1 MNPEEQSNNTNND
14 VPRDNPAGNDG
25 GNAQSSDNQA
35 GQSQSRPP
43 RRQNAANGANGQGG
57 NNSGGNRGNRG
68 PRSGGNGD
76 GRRQAGNGGGAGR
89 SQNPDNSR
97 GNGGQRM
104 SGGSSASRGAAVR
117 AQKRSQMDAQK
128 IANQYQSANVDGQP
142 RRANVVDDRPRLKI
156 IGLGGM
162 DGGGSKNMIL
172 VEYVND
178 AVVLD
183 CGNDLGVDLPGINY
197 GIADTAYMESIRHK
211 LRAYI
216 ITHGHLDHIGGLPHV
231 VPKFPAPIYGS
242 KFTIGRVEE
251 IFANFGLPM
260 PEGFEL
266 KTVTMN
272 EDTHEK
278 LKVGEFFVELVR
290 ITHSIPGSTC
300 IVLDTPVGRII
311 NTGDFRFDPNP
322 LDHEKSDYDR
332 LTELGNEGVLAL
344 LSESTT
350 VERPGRTPSES
361 TIEQTFIDIISNAP
375 GRIFVGLFSTNMNR
389 VQMIVNAAVHHNRKV
404 AMDGRSMV
412 STLEMAIRHGFMK
425 VPKGTFVPI
434 ASVPTMK
441 DQDVVVVCT
450 GSQGEPSSALQRMA
464 GGEHR
469 HIKLKE
475 QDTVILSS
483 TPIPESGN
491 DALIGQM
498 VDGLT
503 KKGVH
508 VFEARLHELDGVGP
522 LHVSGHAS
530 RDEYADM
537 INMTKPKFFIP
548 IYGAYRVKQRHIEL
562 AIEQGIPR
570 ANTYN
575 AENGE
580 VIALTADKMEIEGEV
595 PHGTILVDQTGAI
608 VSHVVIKDRV
618 LLAEEGLVAIVLTV
632 DKRSGNLMTSPDI
645 ISRGFIYMRDNEDLM
660 NGLRVELKRAVQQ
673 RFKRVDLDRF
683 KAEIK
688 DHVTHYLFENTQRSP
703 IIIPVVNVIGGNGGN
718 GGNKNAEG
726 GRQGDAKAPAGA
738 RPKTAEEIAAE
749 QQQRFNEMRAR
760 LLTQDARVD

>member
-1 MNPEEQSNNTNND
+1 MNPEQQSNEQNQR
-14 VPRDNPAGNDG
+14 PGKPQGGRGGGQRRPAGNNSNGNG
-25 GNAQSSDNQA
+25 G
-35 GQSQSRPP
+35 R
-43 RRQNAANGANGQGG
+43 NGGG
-57 NNSGGNRGNRG
+57 R
-68 PRSGGNGD
+68 GGNGN
-76 GRRQAGNGGGAGR
+76 QGGPTL
-89 SQNPDNSR
+89 S
-97 GNGGQRM
+97 
-104 SGGSSASRGAAVR
+104 GSSSSRGAAVR
-117 AQKRSQMDAQK
+117 AQKRTQMDAQK
-128 IANQYQSANVDGQP
+128 IANQYLSANAEGQP
-142 RRANVVDDRPRLKI
+142 RPRANIIDDSPRLKV

-172 VEYVND
+172 VEYAND
-178 AVVLD
+178 AIIMD

-197 GIADTAYMESIRHK
+197 GIADTAYVESIRHK
-211 LRAYI
+211 LRAYV
-216 ITHGHLDHIGGLPHV
+216 ITHGHLDHIGGLPHI

-242 KFTIGRVEE
+242 RFTIGRVEE
-251 IFANFGLPM
+251 IFENFGLPM
-260 PEGFEL
+260 PDGFEL

-300 IVLDTPVGRII
+300 IVLDTPVGRLI

-350 VERPGRTPSES
+350 VERMGRTPSES
-361 TIEQTFIDIISNAP
+361 TIEQTFIDLMQNAP
-375 GRIFVGLFSTNMNR
+375 GRIFCGLFSTNMNR

-434 ASVPTMK
+434 ASVATMK

-491 DALIGQM
+491 DALIGTM
-498 VDGLT
+498 VDGLVR
-503 KKGVH
+503 KGVH
-508 VFEARLHELDGVGP
+508 VFEHRHHELDGIGP

-537 INMTKPKFFIP
+537 IQMTKPKYFIP
-548 IYGAYRVKQRHIEL
+548 IYGAYRSKQRHIDL

-570 ANTYN
+570 ANCVN

-580 VIALTADKMEIEGEV
+580 VIVIAPEKITVEGVV

-608 VSHVVIKDRV
+608 VSNVVIKDRV
-618 LLAEEGLVAIVLTV
+618 LLSEEGLVAIVLTV
-632 DKRSGNLMTSPDI
+632 DKRTGSLMTSPDI

-660 NGLRVELKRAVQQ
+660 NGLRAELKRAVGQ

-688 DHVTHYLFENTQRSP
+688 DHVTHYLFEHTQRSP
-703 IIIPVVNVIGGNGGN
+703 IIIPVVNVISNTRGNDG
-718 GGNKNAEG
+718 KNTEVKTASG
-726 GRQGDAKAPAGA
+726 GRTKS
-738 RPKTAEEIAAE
+738 AEEVAAE
-749 QQQRFNEMRAR
+749 QQKRFNEMRAR
-760 LLTQDARVD
+760 LLTQDARTD